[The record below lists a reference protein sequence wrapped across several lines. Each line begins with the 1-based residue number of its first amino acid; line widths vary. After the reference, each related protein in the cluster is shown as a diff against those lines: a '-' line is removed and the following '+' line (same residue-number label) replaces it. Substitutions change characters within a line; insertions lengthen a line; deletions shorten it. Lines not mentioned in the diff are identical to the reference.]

1 MKLAWP
7 WRKNHKV
14 RRGARAR
21 VIRAKYDAAQTTTE
35 NIRHWAMADGLSA
48 DSANSVDARQKLR
61 QRARYEVANNS
72 YAKGIV
78 LTIANDTVGTGPR
91 LQMLTS
97 DSETNRRIEQAF
109 AHWATAVGLAQKLR
123 TMRMAKATDGEVF
136 GALAAS
142 PRIDSPV
149 ELDVQLVE
157 ADRVASPTMAVLPVV
172 GDVDGI
178 RLDRWGN
185 PAAYTV
191 LRYHPGDIGA
201 WRNDYDLLDAATM
214 IHYFR
219 ADRPGQHR
227 GVPEITPALPLFAQ
241 LRRYTLAVL
250 GAAETAADFAAV
262 LYTDAPANGEA
273 AAVEPMDIVELE
285 KRMATTLPDGW
296 KLGQIKAEQP
306 CTTYSEFKRELLN
319 EIARCLNLPYNIAA
333 CNSSGYNYASG
344 RLDHQTYYKSIRV
357 EQAHMGDVVLDRILA
372 AWLYEASLVGLVPSR
387 EVLRSLGGAQH
398 QWFFDGTEH
407 VDPAKEANAQA
418 TRLGSHTTT
427 LAIEYARQGRDWE
440 TELRQ
445 RAKEKQ
451 LMDELG
457 LSAEQAVAQPQT
469 ESTDAEEDAIN
480 DDEDDS

>member
-1 MKLAWP
+1 MWP
-7 WRKNHKV
+7 FRKN
-14 RRGARAR
+14 RRAR
-21 VIRAKYDAAQTTTE
+21 GSLPVMVRAKYDAAQTTVE

-48 DSANSVDARQKLR
+48 DSANSVDVRRRLR

-97 DSETNRRIEQAF
+97 DGETNRRVEQAF
-109 AHWATAVGLAQKLR
+109 VQWAGAVGLAEKLR
-123 TMRMAKATDGEVF
+123 TMRMAKSTDGEVF
-136 GALAAS
+136 GVLTANPLVES
-142 PRIDSPV
+142 PIK
-149 ELDVQLVE
+149 LDVRLVE
-157 ADRVASPTMAVLPVV
+157 ADRVASSTVAMLPIV

-178 RLDRWGN
+178 HLDAWGN
-185 PAAYTV
+185 PAGYTV
-191 LRYHPGDIGA
+191 LQYHPGEIGA
-201 WRNDYDLLDAATM
+201 WGNDYDLLRATDV

-219 ADRPGQHR
+219 TDRPGQHR

-273 AAVEPMDIVELE
+273 AAVEPMDIIELE

-306 CTTYSEFKRELLN
+306 GTTYSEFKQELLN
-319 EIARCLNLPYNIAA
+319 EIARCLNMPYNIAA

-357 EQAHMGDVVLDRILA
+357 EQAHMGEVVLDRIFA
-372 AWLYEASLVGLVPSR
+372 AWCTEAMLTAELA
-387 EVLRSLGGAQH
+387 VLRTVSGLTH

-407 VDPAKEANAQA
+407 VDPAKEAKAQA
-418 TRLGSHTTT
+418 ARLGSHTTT
-427 LAIEYARQGRDWE
+427 LAIEYARQRRGGAVQGR
-440 TELRQ
+440 R
-445 RAKEKQ
+445 R
-451 LMDELG
+451 LG
-457 LSAEQAVAQPQT
+457 CALAGRRVARTAER
-469 ESTDAEEDAIN
+469 
-480 DDEDDS
+480 